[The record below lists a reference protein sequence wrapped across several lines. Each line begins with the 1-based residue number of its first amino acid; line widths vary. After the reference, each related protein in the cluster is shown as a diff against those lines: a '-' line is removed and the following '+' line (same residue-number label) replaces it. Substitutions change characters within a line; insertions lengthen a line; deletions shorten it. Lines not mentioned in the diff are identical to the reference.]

1 MIRRW
6 EQRSRAGVT
15 TAAVV
20 AVGAEG
26 AHRVL
31 GAWAAVVARVV
42 PGVAARV
49 VATVVDLD
57 LPELD
62 LRQLL
67 QRRPHK
73 QEDRDEDAHR
83 ARSPTEELGE
93 ELRRRDGQAADDSQ
107 ARAAVVAAAEEAARE
122 GAPVPGVIDA
132 FVGGGATKSLAPH
145 ARRRCGRD
153 DAALV
158 GGTRQ
163 LLAPRACLR

>member
-6 EQRSRAGVT
+6 EQRSRSGVT

-83 ARSPTEELGE
+83 ARSPTEEPGSTAHT
-93 ELRRRDGQAADDSQ
+93 RG
-107 ARAAVVAAAEEAARE
+107 ARA
-122 GAPVPGVIDA
+122 G
-132 FVGGGATKSLAPH
+132 SL
-145 ARRRCGRD
+145 RC
-153 DAALV
+153 A
-158 GGTRQ
+158 GTN
-163 LLAPRACLR
+163 A